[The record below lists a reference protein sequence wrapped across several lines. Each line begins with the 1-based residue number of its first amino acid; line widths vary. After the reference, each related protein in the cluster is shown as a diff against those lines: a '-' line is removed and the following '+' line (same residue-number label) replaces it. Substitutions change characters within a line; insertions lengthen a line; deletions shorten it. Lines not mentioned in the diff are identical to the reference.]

1 MASDFTT
8 KIGNGGETHQQVP
21 EKGPHDGEGHLT
33 TNQGIRVSD
42 NQNQLKSGERG
53 PVLLEDFV
61 LREKIFHFDH
71 ERIPERIVHARGSAA
86 HGYFELFESLSDL
99 TKADIFQRAGEK
111 TPLFARFS
119 TVAGGAGSVDTPRDV
134 RGFAVKF
141 YTKEGNWDLVGNN
154 IPVFFIQD
162 AIKFPDLVHAV
173 KMEADRGYPQ
183 AASAHDTFWDF
194 ISLMPESTHMIMWA
208 MSDRTIPRSLRTM
221 EGFGVHT
228 FRFVNAA
235 GKSTFVK
242 FHWKPKQGVASTLWD
257 EAVKLAGADPDFQ
270 RRDLFEA
277 IARGDFPE
285 WELGIQ
291 AFDQAFADSLPFD
304 VLDPTKLIPEEVL
317 PIRIV
322 GRMVLDRYPD
332 NFFAETEQVAFCPA
346 NVPPGIDFTNDPL
359 LQGRL
364 FSYLD
369 TQKSRLGTANFH
381 QLPINAPKCPVMNF
395 QRDGQMQMQVPKG
408 RANYEP
414 NSLAE
419 TAGEI
424 GGPRECPMTGFTTFP
439 SADVE
444 SEQGDKLRIRPESF
458 ADHYSQARLFFRS
471 LDPAEQAHLASAI
484 VFELSKVGIEAVR
497 TRMMGNL
504 VNVDPDLAKRVGAG
518 LNMPVPKA
526 SKTAAP
532 VQDLDLSPALR
543 IVNGPRAPT
552 DIKGHVIGILIADG
566 SDAKAVDKLKAA
578 ITKAGAVAKVIAPKI
593 GGAKGADGTLIPADG
608 QLAGTP
614 SVTVDAIALVLSDT
628 GCAALLKEAAA
639 VQFVMDAFGH
649 LKAIGAT
656 DAAKPLLDKAGVEP
670 DDGVVGLGDDFI
682 AAAAKRFWD
691 REPKVRMLA

>member
-1 MASDFTT
+1 
-8 KIGNGGETHQQVP
+8 
-21 EKGPHDGEGHLT
+21 
-33 TNQGIRVSD
+33 
-42 NQNQLKSGERG
+42 
-53 PVLLEDFV
+53 
-61 LREKIFHFDH
+61 
-71 ERIPERIVHARGSAA
+71 
-86 HGYFELFESLSDL
+86 
-99 TKADIFQRAGEK
+99 
-111 TPLFARFS
+111 
-119 TVAGGAGSVDTPRDV
+119 
-134 RGFAVKF
+134 
-141 YTKEGNWDLVGNN
+141 
-154 IPVFFIQD
+154 
-162 AIKFPDLVHAV
+162 
-173 KMEADRGYPQ
+173 
-183 AASAHDTFWDF
+183 
-194 ISLMPESTHMIMWA
+194 
-208 MSDRTIPRSLRTM
+208 
-221 EGFGVHT
+221 
-228 FRFVNAA
+228 
-235 GKSTFVK
+235 
-242 FHWKPKQGVASTLWD
+242 
-257 EAVKLAGADPDFQ
+257 
-270 RRDLFEA
+270 
-277 IARGDFPE
+277 
-285 WELGIQ
+285 
-291 AFDQAFADSLPFD
+291 
-304 VLDPTKLIPEEVL
+304 VLDPTKIIPEEVL

-346 NVPPGIDFTNDPL
+346 NVPPGVDFTNDPL

-395 QRDGQMQMQVPKG
+395 QRDGQMQMAVPKG

-414 NSLAE
+414 NSLTE
-419 TAGEI
+419 TAGEE
-424 GGPRECPMTGFTTFP
+424 GGPRECPVTGFTTFP
-439 SADVE
+439 SADVTN
-444 SEQGDKLRIRPESF
+444 EQGDKLRIRPESF

-471 LDPAEQAHLASAI
+471 LDPHEQAHLASAI

-497 TRMMGNL
+497 TRMMSNL

-532 VQDLDLSPALR
+532 VQDLELSPALR

-552 DIKGHVIGILIADG
+552 DIKGHVIGVLVADG
-566 SDAKAVDKLKAA
+566 SDAAAVDKLKAA

-593 GGAKGADGTLIPADG
+593 GGAKGADGTLISADG

-628 GCAALLKEAAA
+628 GCAALMKEAAA

-670 DDGVVGLGDDFI
+670 DDGVVGLGADFI
-682 AAAAKRFWD
+682 AAAALRFWD

>member
-1 MASDFTT
+1 MASEFTAR
-8 KIGNGGETHQQVP
+8 IGNGGETHQQVP
-21 EKGPHDGEGHLT
+21 ETGPHDGEGHLT

-86 HGYFELFESLSDL
+86 HGFFELFESLSDL

-111 TPLFARFS
+111 TPVFTRFS

-208 MSDRTIPRSLRTM
+208 MSDRTIPRSLRTI

-228 FRFVNAA
+228 FRMVNAA

-242 FHWKPKQGVASTLWD
+242 FHWKPKQGVASTVWD
-257 EAVKLAGADPDFQ
+257 EAVKLAGADPDFH

-277 IARGDFPE
+277 IQRGDFPE
-285 WELGIQ
+285 WELGLQ
-291 AFDQAFADSLPFD
+291 TFDQAFADSLPFD
-304 VLDPTKLIPEEVL
+304 VLDPTKIIPEEVL

-395 QRDGQMQMQVPKG
+395 QRDGQMQMAIPKG

-414 NSLAE
+414 NSLSE
-419 TAGEI
+419 KAGEI

-439 SADVE
+439 SAE
-444 SEQGDKLRIRPESF
+444 AANEQGDKLRIRPESF

-471 LDPAEQAHLASAI
+471 LDPAEQAHLASAL

-497 TRMMGNL
+497 TRMMSNL
-504 VNVDPDLAKRVGAG
+504 VNVDPELAARVGDG

-532 VQDLDLSPALR
+532 VLDLDLSPALR

-566 SDAKAVDKLKAA
+566 SDAKAVDALKAA
-578 ITKAGAVAKVIAPKI
+578 IAKAGAVAKVIAPKI

-670 DDGVVGLGDDFI
+670 DEGVVGLGDDFI
-682 AAAAKRFWD
+682 AAAALRFWD